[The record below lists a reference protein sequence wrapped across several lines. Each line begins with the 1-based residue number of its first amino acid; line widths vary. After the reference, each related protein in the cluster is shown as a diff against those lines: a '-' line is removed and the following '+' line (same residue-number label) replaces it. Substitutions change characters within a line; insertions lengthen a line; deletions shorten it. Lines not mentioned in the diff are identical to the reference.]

1 VGGRLVVVGASFGGL
16 SLARTVKRLVS
27 SFEIVLVEQHPF
39 FVLAPAQLRYLFGLV
54 HLAEIARGY
63 DSLAQQGLHVV
74 RTAVVAVD
82 RDRRR
87 LITAEGMIE
96 YDYLALASGIRLS
109 YEDVPGLAER
119 PDVNLCPYAVAPA
132 LVDLRQRIAGFRG
145 GHVVIGTPNGPY
157 KCQPAPYEYALLWAA
172 HIKRRRLRA
181 RVTFVDPRSRPAPPA
196 LAAGLMNAME
206 AHSSVL
212 TYEPFA
218 QVRSVDPDTRTVE
231 TEVGRLS
238 FDLLSVIPPNKAM
251 PFITEA
257 GLGTP
262 FVDVN
267 PRTFRCTGDERIYA
281 VGDNADTP
289 YAKTGYTAM
298 DSARIA
304 GEWLARDFGAKGP
317 EPGRPANVC
326 YPMVA
331 PDRALRIETYWAFEQ
346 DGMGA
351 TRVTVSGTTDDQA
364 KVSYAR
370 LRRAWE
376 TRTLST
382 LFGQ

>member
-1 VGGRLVVVGASFGGL
+1 MS
-16 SLARTVKRLVS
+16 
-27 SFEIVLVEQHPF
+27 
-39 FVLAPAQLRYLFGLV
+39 
-54 HLAEIARGY
+54 LAEIARGY
-63 DSLAQQGLHVV
+63 DALARQGLRVM

-87 LITAEGMIE
+87 VLTAAGMVE
-96 YDYLALASGIRLS
+96 YDYLVLASGIRLA

-119 PDVNLCPYAVAPA
+119 PDVNLCPYDVGVA
-132 LVDLRQRIAGFRG
+132 LVDLRQRIASFQG
-145 GHVVIGTPNGPY
+145 GHVVIGTPNSPY

-172 HIKRRRLRA
+172 TIKRRRLRA

-196 LAAGLMNAME
+196 LAEGLLNAME
-206 AHSSVL
+206 GHGPVL
-212 TYEPFA
+212 SYEPFA
-218 QVRSVDPDTRTVE
+218 QIRTVDPDARTVE

-238 FDLLSVIPPNKAM
+238 FDILSVIPPNKAM
-251 PFITEA
+251 PFIAEA
-257 GLGTP
+257 GLGDP
-262 FVDVN
+262 FVDVD
-267 PRTFRCTGDERIYA
+267 PRTFRATRDERIYA

-304 GEWLARDFGAKGP
+304 GEWIARALGARGP
-317 EPGRPANVC
+317 EPGRPANLC

-331 PDRALRIETYWAFEQ
+331 PDRALRIETHWAFEP

-351 TRVTVSGTTDDQA
+351 IRLRVRGTTDGQA

-370 LRRAWE
+370 LRREWE
-376 TRTLST
+376 MRTLST
-382 LFGQ
+382 LFGR